1 MKRIF
6 DIVFSIVSLLLFGWL
21 ILLCFIIATIETQSN
36 GLFIQKRVGQWG
48 KIFMIFKIRTIHP
61 RTQKITY
68 FGHYFRL
75 YKLDELPQFL
85 NVVIGDMS
93 IVGPRPDIE
102 GYYDLLEGEN
112 RKMLALKP
120 GITSEASI
128 KYRNEDAILSQQ
140 KNPLEY
146 NDKIIFPDKV
156 KMNLAYFHQ
165 HTLLGDLK
173 IIYKT
178 IFGISENNSVG

>member
-6 DIVFSIVSLLLFGWL
+6 DIVFSIVSLLLLSWL

-75 YKLDELPQFL
+75 YKIDELPQFL
-85 NVVIGDMS
+85 NVLIGDMS

-102 GYYDLLEGEN
+102 GYYDLLEGED

-120 GITSEASI
+120 GITSENKKKNKIFLSVMDKKI
-128 KYRNEDAILSQQ
+128 KNGA
-140 KNPLEY
+140 PH
-146 NDKIIFPDKV
+146 
-156 KMNLAYFHQ
+156 A
-165 HTLLGDLK
+165 
-173 IIYKT
+173 
-178 IFGISENNSVG
+178 